1 MKTDKGSLNIK
12 RVIPVLKKEFIHIIR
27 DARSLGIVLLAPV
40 VMLVLYSYAVTF
52 DIKKIDLGVVDRDK
66 SSMSRELI
74 NKFAASGYFEIYKP
88 AEDSMEKCVE
98 AIRVNKIK
106 MILSIPLGLSKE
118 MKKNKVVKVQ
128 VIGDGADANT
138 TNVALGYANVIIAQY
153 AKGIVLEKVKSRGF
167 NPKSIPMVETV
178 PRVWY
183 NQELKST
190 NFMVPGLA
198 AIIMMLIAAVLTS
211 LTIVKEKE
219 NNNYE
224 QLISTPIKAIEIM
237 AGKLVPYIL
246 ICLIDVAI
254 IVVVGVFW
262 FKVPFH
268 GNILILLLFTL
279 LFLFCALGM
288 GLFISAV
295 APSQQF
301 AVVGTAFVTLLPSIL
316 LSGFVFPIDSM
327 PVFIQGITY
336 FIPARYFITALRTI
350 FLKADTGFL
359 VLYKEAL
366 FLLMFGTFFMT
377 VAAKKFK
384 KDLG

>member
-1 MKTDKGSLNIK
+1 M
-12 RVIPVLKKEFIHIIR
+12 
-27 DARSLGIVLLAPV
+27 
-40 VMLVLYSYAVTF
+40 
-52 DIKKIDLGVVDRDK
+52 
-66 SSMSRELI
+66 
-74 NKFAASGYFEIYKP
+74 
-88 AEDSMEKCVE
+88 
-98 AIRVNKIK
+98 
-106 MILSIPLGLSKE
+106 
-118 MKKNKVVKVQ
+118 
-128 VIGDGADANT
+128 
-138 TNVALGYANVIIAQY
+138 
-153 AKGIVLEKVKSRGF
+153 EKVKSRGF